1 MRRMFL
7 ILAPLV
13 GFILLAIALF
23 LGLFKDGQ
31 TLPSPLVGKLAPEI
45 HLPIFSAATGSAPV
59 PVLATA
65 KKGNHRATIVLNYFA
80 SWCVPCRAEAA
91 ALLELRQKRESAGNS
106 DIRIIGIAYKDAP
119 DKTARFLKEYGNP
132 YDQVF
137 VDSDGRAG
145 IAYGVYGIPESFLI
159 EANGIIDRRYAG
171 ALRLDPDVT
180 YILTH
185 FGQN

>member
-23 LGLFKDGQ
+23 IGLFKDGQ
-31 TLPSPLVGKLAPEI
+31 TLPSPLVGKTAPEI
-45 HLPIFSAATGSAPV
+45 ILPIFSSASGAV

-65 KKGNHRATIVLNYFA
+65 KKGNNRATIVLNYFA

-91 ALLELRQKRESAGNS
+91 ALLELKRKRESAGNA

-159 EANGIIDRRYAG
+159 EANGIIYRRYVG
-171 ALRLDPDVT
+171 ALRVDPDIA